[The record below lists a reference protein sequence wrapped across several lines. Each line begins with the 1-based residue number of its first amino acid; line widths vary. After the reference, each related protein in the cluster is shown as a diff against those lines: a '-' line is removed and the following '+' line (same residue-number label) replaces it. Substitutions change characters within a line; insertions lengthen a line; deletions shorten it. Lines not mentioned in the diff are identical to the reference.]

1 MKSIYQFIVEPK
13 NNRRYDN
20 IKNIGGIDFITSTSE
35 EDVSTS
41 NRQAIVI
48 ETPLNYCGPIE
59 KGDTL
64 LVHHNVFKFYNDMKG
79 RRRSGKSFLKENI
92 FFLDPDQFFAVPLLH
107 LLGVNRSVDVIH
119 DTLLATV
126 GSDQLSIEQPQLSTG
141 ILNMGDSRPS

>member
-1 MKSIYQFIVEPK
+1 MKSLYQFIVEPK

-41 NRQAIVI
+41 NRQATVI

-64 LVHHNVFKFYNDMKG
+64 
-79 RRRSGKSFLKENI
+79 FL
-92 FFLDPDQFFAVPLLH
+92 Q
-107 LLGVNRSVDVIH
+107 
-119 DTLLATV
+119 
-126 GSDQLSIEQPQLSTG
+126 
-141 ILNMGDSRPS
+141 